1 MTFISESKATSVK
14 QICIKK
20 LKSDDKTFESKVTS
34 PTQMSLLGAHSPTVK
49 RRQSVAETI
58 LGARKIRVA
67 AAENIFFL
75 KINIAV
81 FTRINC

>member
-20 LKSDDKTFESKVTS
+20 LKRDDKTFESKVTS

-49 RRQSVAETI
+49 RRQSEAETI
-58 LGARKIRVA
+58 GARKIRAA
-67 AAENIFFL
+67 AAENIFCL
-75 KINIAV
+75 KIKTAV
-81 FTRINC
+81 ITRINC